1 MENFVVYSTMIGN
14 IKIGYI
20 NHVVTMI
27 QKVEEDETFENRNLF
42 TDDVYV
48 QLQEYF
54 SGKRKKF
61 DFDLEIKG
69 TEFQKK
75 VWYELLKIPYGEVI
89 TYKELAK
96 RVGNDKASRAVGNAN
111 NKNKIGIVIPCHRV
125 IGSNHKLVGY
135 AGGLDMKQ
143 FLIELAIKNSG
154 K

>member
-143 FLIELAIKNSG
+143 FLIELEIKNSG

>member
-111 NKNKIGIVIPCHRV
+111 NKNKIGIVILCHRV

-143 FLIELAIKNSG
+143 FLIELEIKNSG